1 MRAIKN
7 RASKGTM
14 EAFAYLPYLATR
26 PDGSEYVGTF
36 AECVDSKTLHGILRK
51 AEKETGLPEYGVFA
65 FTVARENGVFAA
77 LTEKGRLA
85 SGCDSLSFVVAKAAG
100 INLAGAEE

>member
-26 PDGSEYVGTF
+26 PQGSVPVGTF

-51 AEKETGLPEYGVFA
+51 AEKEVNLPEYGIFA

-77 LTEKGRLA
+77 LTEKGKAA
-85 SGCDSLSFVVAKAAG
+85 SGLESLSFVVAKAAG
-100 INLAGAEE
+100 VEE